1 MNKSIFLFFLFCK
14 TTGLLAQSIPG
25 DSVLANERSIDRPVT
40 LHAQQ
45 FRISG
50 SYDISVISKRFA
62 NNGDA
67 IKLRDDGLS
76 SGRHRFTLDMKYG
89 LTDFIQ
95 FTGALA
101 QSSHVI
107 REQTRYIFPRN
118 PEPAVIQQKV
128 LNYSGLEDLFV
139 AVDLRAPL
147 KTPKID
153 LALTLGAYLP
163 VSSSEPHKPDHSL
176 EYVQKDDSQV
186 NKFTYRYHYPLGK
199 GTTVAQLGGMFKY
212 RRAQWAVSA
221 RVDYQHALKDVKG
234 FEWRHQ
240 LTADNT
246 FEYRKDPFT
255 YRFPD
260 SFSFHTEGEYQPLP
274 WFDTFLNISGYSS
287 SGGWTSPQRDL
298 RVALPDQLMIA
309 VSTGFEI
316 LVTSKLWLRERINYT
331 VTGKNYEAPFGV
343 TTSLL
348 YNFFPFN

>member
-1 MNKSIFLFFLFCK
+1 MNIPLFLFLLFS
-14 TTGLLAQSIPG
+14 TTPGLLAQRFPG

-45 FRISG
+45 FRICG
-50 SYDISVISKRFA
+50 SYNLSIISKRFDD
-62 NNGDA
+62 NGDV

-76 SGRHRFTLDMKYG
+76 SDRHRFTLDMKYG

-95 FTGALA
+95 VTGAIA
-101 QSSHVI
+101 RSSHVL

-118 PEPAVIQQKV
+118 PEPVVMQQIV
-128 LNYSGLEDLFV
+128 THYSGLEDLFV
-139 AVDLRAPL
+139 AVDLRAPF
-147 KTPKID
+147 KTRQID

-163 VSSSEPHKPDHSL
+163 LSSSKPDKPDHSF
-176 EYVQKDDSQV
+176 EYVQKDDSQI

-199 GTTVAQLGGMFKY
+199 GITVAQLGGMFKY
-212 RRAQWAVSA
+212 RKAQWAVSA
-221 RVDYQHALKDVKG
+221 RVDYQHALKDAKG

-240 LTADNT
+240 LTEDHR
-246 FEYRKDPFT
+246 FEYRKDPYS

-260 SFSFHTEGEYQPLP
+260 SFSFYTEGEYQPLP
-274 WFDTFLNISGYSS
+274 WFDIFLNISGYSS
-287 SGGWTSPQRDL
+287 SDGWISPEQDL
-298 RVALPDQLMIA
+298 HVALPDQLMMA

-316 LVTSKLWLRERINYT
+316 LVTSRLWLREGVNYT
-331 VTGKNYEAPFGV
+331 IAGRNYEAPFGF